1 MKKQIAGFLAT
12 ILMASSVAYA
22 EPPEFS
28 GGVSNE
34 YEYEEVVFI
43 SGKPIKFIGEM
54 DSSESEK
61 ETEKK
66 ISYKFKLTP
75 ADKSIKGSLTR
86 SISLVITYKK
96 WDGKG
101 QTSADTTVDNYSE
114 KIEIGKDKYELK
126 DFQFSK
132 SDIVDNR
139 PASDFYSGNLK
150 GRKYYTINKDEGT
163 VTVDISGA
171 DTGYKN
177 FWGDTGTNII
187 DMTFDYERKLAAAE
201 GGDDGEEQDVS
212 WTGSARILTS
222 DSMIKTLRYSPN
234 DASLSSFSGGNMRIT
249 SRDMTSRY
257 TYELPEMDEGT
268 AGIDQGDGK
277 FAAPEGDSD
286 KGTMELSKSM
296 VPRLER
302 LAVPKFRDLSG
313 HWAQTHIEK
322 LYSLEVL
329 DEGGDFFTPDVP
341 MTRVEYIKGVMKA
354 CNIRPTMEAK
364 KSARA
369 SRRTPKEESIF
380 SDVSISDEDYAY
392 IKDAY
397 NKGIIK
403 GSQNGMFRP
412 NASLTRAEAIT
423 ILVRALGFESKAPT
437 PGFASGF
444 SDESKIQP
452 WAKASIYVAREIGL
466 VQGDSQGRINP
477 DVIMKRSEASAM
489 IVRLLE
495 FMQRDLQRDY
505 REDIVNFK

>member
-1 MKKQIAGFLAT
+1 MKKLIAGFLTA
-12 ILMASSVAYA
+12 ILTASSVAYA

-43 SGKPIKFIGEM
+43 SGKPIRFIGEM
-54 DSSESEK
+54 DMSESANE
-61 ETEKK
+61 EEKK
-66 ISYKFKLTP
+66 TSYKFKLAP
-75 ADKSIKGSLTR
+75 ADKSIDGSLTR
-86 SISLVITYKK
+86 SITLVTTYKK

-101 QTSADTTVDNYSE
+101 QTSADTTVDKYSE
-114 KIEIGKDKYELK
+114 KIELGKDKYELE

-139 PASDFYSGNLK
+139 PAADFYSGNLK

-187 DMTFDYERKLAAAE
+187 DMTFDYDRKIAT
-201 GGDDGEEQDVS
+201 DDGEGDQDLQ
-212 WTGSARILTS
+212 WRGTARIITS
-222 DSMIKTLRYSPN
+222 DSMMKTLRYSPN
-234 DASLSSFSGGNMRIT
+234 DATLSSFSGGNMRIT

-257 TYELPEMDEGT
+257 TYELPEMDEGS
-268 AGIDQGDGK
+268 AGIDQGNGK
-277 FAAPEGDSD
+277 FAVPEGDSD
-286 KGTMELSKSM
+286 KGTIDLSRSM

-302 LAVPKFRDLSG
+302 LAVPRFRDLSG

-322 LYSLEVL
+322 LYSLDVL
-329 DEGGDFFTPDVP
+329 EEGGDFFTPDVP
-341 MTRVEYIKGVMKA
+341 MTRAEYIKAVMKA
-354 CNIRPTMEAK
+354 CNIRPSMEAK

-369 SRRTPKEESIF
+369 SRKAPKEESVF
-380 SDVSISDEDYAY
+380 GDVSISDEDYAY

-397 NKGIIK
+397 NKGIVK

-412 NASLTRAEAIT
+412 EASLTRAEAVT

-444 SDESKIQP
+444 TDDRKIQA
-452 WAKASIYVAREIGL
+452 WAKASIYVARETGL

-477 DVIMKRSEASAM
+477 DAIMKRSEASAM

-505 REDIVNFK
+505 REDIGSFK

>member
-1 MKKQIAGFLAT
+1 MKKLIAGFLAAM
-12 ILMASSVAYA
+12 LMASSIAYA

-43 SGKPIKFIGEM
+43 SGKPIKFTGEI
-54 DSSESEK
+54 DISESEK

-66 ISYKFKLTP
+66 TSYKFKLMP

-86 SISLVITYKK
+86 SISLVTTYKK

-101 QTSADTTVDNYSE
+101 QTSADTAVDKYSE

-150 GRKYYTINKDEGT
+150 GRKYYTINKSEGT

-177 FWGDTGTNII
+177 FWGDTATHII
-187 DMTFDYERKLAAAE
+187 DMTFDYERTLAAA
-201 GGDDGEEQDVS
+201 DGEDSDGKDLS
-212 WTGSARILTS
+212 WTGSARILAS
-222 DSMIKTLRYSPN
+222 DSMMKTLRYSAN

-249 SRDMTSRY
+249 SREMTSRY
-257 TYELPEMDEGT
+257 TYELPEMDEG
-268 AGIDQGDGK
+268 AEGIDQGDGK

-286 KGTMELSKSM
+286 KGTIELSKSM
-296 VPRLER
+296 VPKLER
-302 LAVPKFRDLSG
+302 LAIPKFRDLSG
-313 HWAQTHIEK
+313 HWAQSHIEK

-341 MTRVEYIKGVMKA
+341 MTRLEYIKGVMKA
-354 CNIRPTMEAK
+354 CNIRPSMEAK

-369 SRRTPKEESIF
+369 SKRAPKEESVF
-380 SDVSISDEDYAY
+380 ADVSVSDEDYAY

-397 NKGIIK
+397 NKGIVK
-403 GSQNGMFRP
+403 GSLNGKFRP
-412 NASLTRAEAIT
+412 GDSLTRAEAIA

-444 SDESKIQP
+444 SDDRDIQA
-452 WAKASIYVAREIGL
+452 WAKASVYVAREIGL

-477 DVIMKRSEASAM
+477 GAVMKRSEASAM

>member
-1 MKKQIAGFLAT
+1 MKKLIAGFLAA
-12 ILMASSVAYA
+12 ILTASSAVYA

-28 GGVSNE
+28 GGVGNE

-43 SGKPIKFIGEM
+43 SGKPIKFTGEM
-54 DSSESEK
+54 AVSESEK

-66 ISYKFKLTP
+66 TSYKFKLTP
-75 ADKSIKGSLTR
+75 ADKSIDGSLTR
-86 SISLVITYKK
+86 SITLVTTYKT

-101 QTSADTTVDNYSE
+101 QTSADTTVDKYSE
-114 KIEIGKDKYELK
+114 KIELGKDKYELK

-132 SDIVDNR
+132 SDLIDNR
-139 PASDFYSGNLK
+139 PVSDFYSGNLK
-150 GRKYYTINKDEGT
+150 GRKYYTINKDQGT

-171 DTGYKN
+171 DTGYRN

-187 DMTFDYERKLAAAE
+187 DMGFDYDRKIEA
-201 GGDDGEEQDVS
+201 DDGVDGQDLQ
-212 WTGSARILTS
+212 WRGTARIVTS
-222 DSMIKTLRYSPN
+222 DSMMKTLRYSPN
-234 DASLSSFSGGNMRIT
+234 DATLSSFSGGNMRIT
-249 SRDMTSRY
+249 SREMTSRY
-257 TYELPEMDEGT
+257 TYELPELEEGSG
-268 AGIDQGDGK
+268 GIDQGDGK
-277 FAAPEGDSD
+277 FMVPEDGSD
-286 KGTMELSKSM
+286 KGTIELSRSM

-322 LYSLEVL
+322 LYSLDVL
-329 DEGGDFFTPDVP
+329 DEGGDFFTPDVA
-341 MTRVEYIKGVMKA
+341 MTRAEYIKAVMKA
-354 CNIRPTMEAK
+354 CNIRPTMEAQ

-369 SRRTPKEESIF
+369 SRRAPKEESVF
-380 SDVSISDEDYAY
+380 DDVSISDEDYAY

-397 NKGIIK
+397 NKGIVK

-412 NASLTRAEAIT
+412 GAPLTRAEAVT

-444 SDESKIQP
+444 TDDRSIQP
-452 WAKASIYVAREIGL
+452 WAKASIYVARETGL

-477 DVIMKRSEASAM
+477 EAVMKRSEASAM
-489 IVRLLE
+489 IIRLLE

-505 REDIVNFK
+505 REDIVSFK